1 MLLLLVEA
9 SFEEGGVASDCFG
22 LVEDVVEV
30 CLLFLVVDKEAPAAV
45 AAVAVAEESG
55 LGGVGIDCVV
65 RLSGVKR
72 RYRGLCA
79 VR

>member
-1 MLLLLVEA
+1 MVLGAASLEEA
-9 SFEEGGVASDCFG
+9 GVDADCFG
-22 LVEDVVEV
+22 SVEDVVEV
-30 CLLFLVVDKEAPAAV
+30 CLLFLVVDKEGP
-45 AAVAVAEESG
+45 AVAVAGAEESG

-79 VR
+79 VL